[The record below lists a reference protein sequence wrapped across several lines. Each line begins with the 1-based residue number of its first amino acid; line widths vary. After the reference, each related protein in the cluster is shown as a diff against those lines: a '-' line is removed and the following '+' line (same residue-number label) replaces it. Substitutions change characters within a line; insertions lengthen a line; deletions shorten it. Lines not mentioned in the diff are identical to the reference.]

1 MEIQGLSDKGLQ
13 RENNEDS
20 FYINQKMKVAIVADG
35 MGGRLGGEVASE
47 MCTSMLSIAIEK
59 NRTSITDPDTLA
71 EFLVSSFIEVNKAI
85 YDRSKS
91 EISLKGMGS
100 TVSLLM
106 NVDKEM
112 LIINIGDSRI
122 YRLRDKALTQ
132 LTKDDSLVNE
142 LFEKGEITK
151 EILRTHPL
159 KNVITKSMG
168 TNPVIPVESQRV
180 DILPGDYYILCSDG
194 LTDMLMDYEICEIVI
209 DGRKPRKICKKLIKK
224 ANECGGRDNITVV
237 CWKY

>member
-47 MCTSMLSIAIEK
+47 MCTSMLSITIEK
-59 NRTSITDPDTLA
+59 NRASITDPDTLA
-71 EFLVSSFIEVNKAI
+71 EFLISSFIEVNKAI
-85 YDRSKS
+85 YDRSKND
-91 EISLKGMGS
+91 ISLKGMGS
-100 TVSLLM
+100 TLSLLM
-106 NVDKEM
+106 EFDNEM

-122 YRLRDKALTQ
+122 YRLRDKAITQ

-151 EILRTHPL
+151 ETMRMHPL

-168 TNPVIPVESQRV
+168 TNPIIPIAAQWVN
-180 DILPGDYYILCSDG
+180 ILPGDYYILCSDG

-209 DGRKPRKICKKLIKK
+209 DGRKPRKICKKLINK
-224 ANECGGRDNITVV
+224 ANEYGGRDNITVV